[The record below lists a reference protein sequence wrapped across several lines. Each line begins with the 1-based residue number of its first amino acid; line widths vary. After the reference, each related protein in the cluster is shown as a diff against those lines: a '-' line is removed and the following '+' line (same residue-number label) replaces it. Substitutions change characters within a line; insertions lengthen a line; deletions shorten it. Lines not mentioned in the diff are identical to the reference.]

1 MRVLLTAL
9 TLGLTATGPS
19 LAAESALLIGNDRY
33 DTLDGVDA
41 ARSIDDAGQSLSDAG
56 VSVVA
61 VENADRAAMLEA
73 VRRYSDSA
81 DDADAQAIVL
91 VGRFA
96 AQGDEVFYLGTEAE
110 GTGVLDG
117 MTAGLPVSALA
128 ELLTQTPG
136 RGLLVL
142 GAAGGLPDIDLPQ
155 GVTLVVTSPERAA
168 RLVEETL
175 AEPGARLGAGDGIEA
190 RGFSPES
197 FTFLRTEAA
206 ATRPQAAPGAS
217 DAEADYW
224 RLTRSRDDAT
234 AYAAYLDR
242 YPNGQFAAEAQARIA
257 GEQATPEE
265 RAAAAE
271 EALDLSREGRQGVQQ
286 DLSALGFDTRGVDG
300 IFGSGTRGAIRGW
313 QQDQGFPITGY
324 LTAEQVSTLDRQGSQ
339 RREAQRAEDDALWA
353 GMGQDRSSAELEN
366 YLERFPGGFHA
377 AEARGALTEL
387 RNEQAADG
395 GVAERERQIW
405 RATRAENSV
414 EGYRRYITAFPDGEF
429 VADARA
435 AIARSEG
442 QPQPQPQGQPQ
453 PPQQDVSADA
463 QTEAALGLTPA
474 TRRAVEMR
482 LSQLGFE
489 PGAVDGEFDN
499 GTRSALRRYQQNAGL
514 PQTGYVN
521 QITAVRLLADTL
533 RDVLR

>member
-33 DTLDGVDA
+33 DTLDRVDA
-41 ARSIDDAGQSLSDAG
+41 ARTIDDAGQSLSDAG

-61 VENADRAAMLEA
+61 VENADRAAMLDA
-73 VRRYSDSA
+73 VRRYSESA
-81 DDADAQAIVL
+81 GDADAQAIVL

-96 AQGDEVFYLGTEAE
+96 TQGDEVFYLGTDAE
-110 GTGVLDG
+110 GTGVIDG

-128 ELLTQTPG
+128 ELLTRTPG

-142 GAAGGLPDIDLPQ
+142 GAENGLPDIDLPQ
-155 GVTLVVTSPERAA
+155 GVTLVVASPERAA

-175 AEPGARLGAGDGIEA
+175 AEPGARIGTGDGIDA

-197 FTFLRTEAA
+197 FTFLRAEAVA
-206 ATRPQAAPGAS
+206 NSPQAAPGTS

-257 GEQATPEE
+257 GQQATPDE

-271 EALDLSREGRQGVQQ
+271 EALGLTREGRQGVQQ

-313 QQDQGFPITGY
+313 QQDQGLPITGY
-324 LTAEQVSTLDRQGSQ
+324 LTAEQVSALDRQGSE

-353 GMGQDRSSAELEN
+353 DMGQDRSVAELEN

-377 AEARGALTEL
+377 AEARSALTEL
-387 RNEQAADG
+387 RTQQAADDG
-395 GVAERERQIW
+395 ATERERQIW
-405 RATRAENSV
+405 RATRAENSAD
-414 EGYRRYITAFPDGEF
+414 GYRRYITAFPDGEF
-429 VADARA
+429 VEDARA
-435 AIARSEG
+435 AIAQMEG
-442 QPQPQPQGQPQ
+442 QPQPQGQPQ
-453 PPQQDVSADA
+453 PPQQDTSADA
-463 QTEAALGLTPA
+463 QTEAALGLTPS

-489 PGAVDGEFDN
+489 PGAVDGEFDT
-499 GTRSALRRYQQNAGL
+499 GTRAALRRYQQSAGL